1 MATLTLTCNGG
12 TTLSYHS
19 PSADLTGGD
28 SAGTCAYFASTY
40 PNADWAENTR
50 TSAGRPT
57 STSDYTDFGAA
68 LLSFPGNNIITYK
81 EISNVMMTLDLS
93 RFFYQ
98 YSGSGGSAEYLR
110 PNASNTHFAIYIA
123 PYRSNTALSSI
134 NKNNYKNQ
142 GSVGSFVVFDV
153 TSQIPIETQNAQ
165 VTINITDIHKSWFGG
180 NSGKYIIAAGLVG
193 YSQQT
198 LYNNRTST
206 PESSEY
212 YREGTAQGDLMYL
225 FTRTVKKS
233 TAKLTVTYND
243 VTQPA
248 PTPLYPTGI
257 TVMEAD
263 SINFSW
269 QYNSATAAGQKSATI
284 QYKKTTAD
292 NWTTVTSSGAG
303 TNYTLNTHLEQ
314 GAYAWRVAVTNV
326 IDDTSAYCATQHF
339 DIIGKPAS
347 PVINAPANKALTEI
361 TWQATGQEA
370 IDLMFYDS
378 NGNLLDHVTEAT
390 TEASYKPQFFLRGTY
405 NIKLRIKNNTDL
417 WSDFAEYGFTISGT
431 APSEG
436 NLVVIPLETSVRLE
450 WTAPSGTSS
459 VIVRKEKGVETIL
472 TETMSGNT
480 FEDKTVKSGVL
491 YEYVLRTWTD
501 GYTDTPSKQVMCKY
515 SGAILSLGDK
525 ELHLKVSDD
534 TFIPHT
540 GAKERSHALDDFV
553 GRDNPL
559 LELGSAKRNRISKR
573 FYVTPEELEKFFELT
588 QDLKIYYR
596 DNHNNAF
603 MAAVTKQDYTNFNNS
618 GYILQFELTRLA
630 EEEVIFNV

>member
-19 PSADLTGGD
+19 PSADLSSGTSVGTSAYFSSNYPSADRAENNRVVWGNVNYTNEFYD
-28 SAGTCAYFASTY
+28 FSAG
-40 PNADWAENTR
+40 
-50 TSAGRPT
+50 
-57 STSDYTDFGAA
+57 
-68 LLSFPGNNIITYK
+68 LLSFPGNNVLLYK
-81 EISNVMMTLDLS
+81 EINNVTLSIDLE
-93 RFFYQ
+93 RFYYRTQ
-98 YSGSGGSAEYLR
+98 GSPDSGQYLR
-110 PNASNTHFAIYIA
+110 TSDRKYYIYIA
-123 PYRSNTALSSI
+123 PYRSSASLSNI
-134 NKNNYKNQ
+134 NKNNYKSN
-142 GSVGSFVVFDV
+142 GSLGAYAAFDV
-153 TSQIPIETQNAQ
+153 TNQIPLNSQSAT
-165 VTINITDIHKSWFGG
+165 VSINITDLHKSWFGG
-180 NSGKYIIAAGLVG
+180 GAGKYIISAGMVNQNSRGEIYVLPAYQIYECG
-193 YSQQT
+193 
-198 LYNNRTST
+198 
-206 PESSEY
+206 EY
-212 YREGTAQGDLMYL
+212 YYENNGSIVAL
-225 FTRTVKKS
+225 FTRSITKS

-292 NWTTVTSSGAG
+292 SWTTVTSSGAG

-314 GAYAWRVAVTNV
+314 GAYAWRVAVTNA
-326 IDDTSAYCATQHF
+326 IDETSAYCDTQYF

-417 WSDFAEYGFTISGT
+417 WSDFAQYGFTISGS

-436 NLVVIPLETSVRLE
+436 NLVVIPFEKSVRLE
-450 WTAPSGTSS
+450 WTAPSDTNA

-472 TETMSGNT
+472 ADTINGNT
-480 FEDKTVKSGVL
+480 YEDKTVKSGVL
-491 YEYVLRTWTD
+491 YEYILRTWTD
-501 GYTDTPSKQVMCKY
+501 GYTDTPSKQVICKY
-515 SGAILSLGDK
+515 SGAILSLGDE
-525 ELHLKVSDD
+525 ELHLEVSDD

-596 DNHNNAF
+596 DDHNNAF